1 MRDKLRALL
10 GLTRAEWGVLV
21 QAWVLLLWVDLGL
34 RLLPFPRLR
43 AWAAP
48 GELAHSRKIPDGE
61 ALAQIQGIQSLVNS
75 AARNHLYP
83 MTCLRRSLVLQRM
96 LGRRSI
102 PAELRLGVRKEEGQ
116 LKAHAWLEYQG
127 QPVGEAEDLEEKYW
141 GLVGV
146 EEHFSL

>member
-1 MRDKLRALL
+1 
-10 GLTRAEWGVLV
+10 
-21 QAWVLLLWVDLGL
+21 
-34 RLLPFPRLR
+34 
-43 AWAAP
+43 
-48 GELAHSRKIPDGE
+48 
-61 ALAQIQGIQSLVNS
+61 
-75 AARNHLYP
+75 